1 MKGAGLIAAAGRSRR
16 MEGFKPLLEINGFPM
31 IAMTVKSMEN
41 AGIRDITVVVG
52 YRGEEVRRA
61 LKALEVKIVE
71 NPFWQDTDMLASVKL
86 GLEAVDRRQG
96 VFFLPGDI
104 PLTSPGTFQK
114 LREGILAAEPEAEAM
129 IPASGGKTFHPP
141 FLFPA
146 GCQKALDY
154 QGSRGL
160 QGAFGAMKT
169 KTVETADAGAQMD
182 ADDQKD
188 LAHIRDYARKY
199 RGISPQ
205 LCEKLYDEVNLPA
218 HIRAHCMAVGDLAA
232 WMARRLTEA
241 GAFLDIELCRSGGCL
256 HDLLRLEPFHEKAVR
271 KFLEEK
277 GYLALAAVTGAHRGF
292 EQEPDTLCREDV
304 LVCLA
309 DKLIMENRRVSLEER
324 YRKALEKKE
333 VKKRILQ
340 DIEICRRLIK
350 EFEVMTGERL

>member
-1 MKGAGLIAAAGRSRR
+1 M
-16 MEGFKPLLEINGFPM
+16 
-31 IAMTVKSMEN
+31 
-41 AGIRDITVVVG
+41 
-52 YRGEEVRRA
+52 
-61 LKALEVKIVE
+61 
-71 NPFWQDTDMLASVKL
+71 
-86 GLEAVDRRQG
+86 
-96 VFFLPGDI
+96 
-104 PLTSPGTFQK
+104 
-114 LREGILAAEPEAEAM
+114 AAEPETEAL